1 MPSQLSPFLT
11 PSSTATAD
19 TLSILHLKRDLH
31 LPTILR
37 SHDTLNEGYAE
48 GKVTNT
54 RFGSFPH
61 STLLNVP
68 WGTQVRASQVD
79 TGTRGR
85 KGWVG
90 KGAKKRKRGEGER
103 EREGQV
109 DGLLNGGLKEAEKDE
124 LEFKKAIAASTGFVH
139 LLPPTPELWTASLP
153 HRTQVVYTPDY
164 SYILQ
169 RLRVSPGSIV
179 IEAGA
184 GSGSFT
190 HAAAR
195 AVFNGYPDDP
205 TSVGAEAQGARNRKQ
220 TGKVYSFEFHK
231 QRFGSLG
238 AEIKEHGLNGVVELT
253 HRDVCSDGF
262 MLGEYGESS
271 PRANAIFLDLPAPW
285 LALMHLTRR
294 LRWNGKSS
302 SKVKPQPP
310 SSQLSDATDTMIHG
324 TLTANPHP
332 NDSTRPSS
340 ESPIDLPTPT
350 SFQINVRSAVDPSA
364 TVHICTFSPCIE
376 QVQRTIS
383 TLRSLGWHSISMVE
397 LSSRR
402 IEVHRQRVGL
412 QEEGLRGVDPSSAS
426 VEEAVRRLCEVEGR
440 SAHFHELERR
450 RKGNDAGGSN
460 ADVKMQDA
468 IDAGDVRYVSK
479 VERLERIKLQEK
491 ERKLYKEG
499 RLIHRSEME
508 LKAHTSYLVFAFLPQ
523 EWSDEDEKRAQETWS
538 NGTNVPEEKGK
549 VKQTEELWK
558 PPSKR
563 KQKKA
568 KKTSAERDEQGI
580 PDQTSHDILMEMCP
594 LFYTQDHQFS

>member
-1 MPSQLSPFLT
+1 MSLQVSPFLI
-11 PSSTATAD
+11 PSPTATAD
-19 TLSILHLKRDLH
+19 TLSILHIKRDLH

-37 SHDTLNEGYAE
+37 THDSLNEGYAE

-61 STLLNVP
+61 STLIDVP
-68 WGTQVRASQVD
+68 WGTQVRASKVD

-85 KGWVG
+85 KGWIG
-90 KGAKKRKRGEGER
+90 KGAKKRKREEGER
-103 EREGQV
+103 EREGQEDV
-109 DGLLNGGLKEAEKDE
+109 PTNAGLNGAEKNE
-124 LEFKKAIAASTGFVH
+124 IEVKKATAASTGFVH

-195 AVFNGYPDDP
+195 AAFNGYPDDP
-205 TSVGAEAQGARNRKQ
+205 APLEAGTQAAQNRKQ
-220 TGKVYSFEFHK
+220 NGKVYSFEFHK
-231 QRFGSLG
+231 QRFESLRT
-238 AEIKEHGLNGVVELT
+238 EIKEHGLNGVVELT

-262 MLGEYGESS
+262 MLGEDGNTS
-271 PRANAIFLDLPAPW
+271 PGANAIFLDLPAPW
-285 LALMHLTRR
+285 LALVHLTRR
-294 LRWNGKSS
+294 IRRKGKSS
-302 SKVKPQPP
+302 NDGNTLP
-310 SSQLSDATDTMIHG
+310 SSLRPSDATEIMIDG
-324 TLTANPHP
+324 SSSASPHP
-332 NDSTRPSS
+332 KNSLRSS
-340 ESPIDLPTPT
+340 LKNPIDLPTQT
-350 SFQINVRSAVDPSA
+350 SSQHTVHSAVDPST

-412 QEEGLRGVDPSSAS
+412 QEEGLRGVDPSPAN
-426 VEEAVRRLCEVEGR
+426 VEEAVSRLREVEGR
-440 SAHFHELERR
+440 SAHFHELEKR
-450 RKGNDAGGSN
+450 RKAEEVGGSN
-460 ADVKMQDA
+460 ADVEMHDTA
-468 IDAGDVRYVSK
+468 TEAGDGGYLSK
-479 VERLERIKLQEK
+479 AERLEGIKLQEK

-538 NGTNVPEEKGK
+538 TGTNVAEENSKGK
-549 VKQTEELWK
+549 QKGVLWTPTSKKQ
-558 PPSKR
+558 
-563 KQKKA
+563 QKKA
-568 KKTSAERDEQGI
+568 LKASAGKDVQEFLEDTSANV
-580 PDQTSHDILMEMCP
+580 
-594 LFYTQDHQFS
+594 

>member
-1 MPSQLSPFLT
+1 MPSQISPFLT
-11 PSSTATAD
+11 PSPTATAD
-19 TLSILHLKRDLH
+19 NLSILHLKRDLH

-61 STLLNVP
+61 STLIDVP
-68 WGTQVRASQVD
+68 WGTQVRASEVD

-85 KGWVG
+85 KGWSG
-90 KGAKKRKRGEGER
+90 RGAKKRKRGEGER

-109 DGLLNGGLKEAEKDE
+109 DGPVNAGLKEAEKNECDS
-124 LEFKKAIAASTGFVH
+124 KKAIAASTGFVH

-169 RLRVSPGSIV
+169 RLRVRPGSIV

-205 TSVGAEAQGARNRKQ
+205 ASPEAGGQAARIRKQ

-231 QRFGSLG
+231 QRFESLRT
-238 AEIKEHGLNGVVELT
+238 EINEHGLNGVVELT

-262 MLGEYGESS
+262 MLGENGEFS

-285 LALMHLTRR
+285 LALTHLTRR
-294 LRWNGKSS
+294 LRWKGKSS
-302 SKVKPQPP
+302 NEANRQP
-310 SSQLSDATDTMIHG
+310 SSSQISHATDTLVDG
-324 TLTANPHP
+324 SSSATPRPNP
-332 NDSTRPSS
+332 STRPPL
-340 ESPIDLPTPT
+340 ESPLDLPTPT
-350 SFQINVRSAVDPSA
+350 SSRITVRSAVDPTT

-412 QEEGLRGVDPSSAS
+412 QEEGLRGVDPSPAN
-426 VEEAVRRLCEVEGR
+426 VEEAVSRLREVEGR

-450 RKGNDAGGSN
+450 RKAEGSGCSN

-468 IDAGDVRYVSK
+468 ATEAGDGRYVSK
-479 VERLERIKLQEK
+479 AERLERIKSQEK

-523 EWSDEDEKRAQETWS
+523 EWSDGDEKRAQETWS
-538 NGTNVPEEKGK
+538 NGTSAPQEKSQGK
-549 VKQTEELWK
+549 QKEELWK
-558 PPSKR
+558 PTSQR
-563 KQKKA
+563 QQKKA
-568 KKTSAERDEQGI
+568 SKASTEKDVQETIEQTSADV
-580 PDQTSHDILMEMCP
+580 
-594 LFYTQDHQFS
+594 

>member
-1 MPSQLSPFLT
+1 MHSQLSPFLT
-11 PSSTATAD
+11 PSPTATAD

-61 STLLNVP
+61 STLINVP
-68 WGTQVRASQVD
+68 WGTQVRASEVD

-90 KGAKKRKRGEGER
+90 KGAKKRKRGEGNR

-109 DGLLNGGLKEAEKDE
+109 DGPVNAGLKDAENDE
-124 LEFKKAIAASTGFVH
+124 FEFKKATAASTGFVH

-164 SYILQ
+164 SYILH

-205 TSVGAEAQGARNRKQ
+205 ASLEAGAQAVRFRKQ
-220 TGKVYSFEFHK
+220 IGKVYSFEFHQ
-231 QRFGSLG
+231 QRFESLRT
-238 AEIKEHGLNGVVELT
+238 EIKEHGLNGVVELT
-253 HRDVCSDGF
+253 HRDVSSDGF
-262 MLGEYGESS
+262 MLGVNGESS

-294 LRWNGKSS
+294 LRWKGKSS
-302 SKVKPQPP
+302 NKGNTQASF
-310 SSQLSDATDTMIHG
+310 SHLSHTTNTMIDESPSA
-324 TLTANPHP
+324 TSLP
-332 NDSTRPSS
+332 NVSTRPSS
-340 ESPIDLPTPT
+340 ESPIDLPTPNPSQAT
-350 SFQINVRSAVDPSA
+350 VRSAVDPST

-376 QVQRTIS
+376 QVQRTIT

-412 QEEGLRGVDPSSAS
+412 QEEGLRGVDPSPAN
-426 VEEAVRRLCEVEGR
+426 VEEAVSRLREVEGR

-450 RKGNDAGGSN
+450 RKAEGSGCSN

-468 IDAGDVRYVSK
+468 AIEAGDGVYVSK
-479 VERLERIKLQEK
+479 AERLERIKLQER

-499 RLIHRSEME
+499 RLIHRSEVE

-538 NGTNVPEEKGK
+538 NGTSAPEEKSQGK
-549 VKQTEELWK
+549 QKEELWK
-558 PPSKR
+558 PTSQR
-563 KQKKA
+563 QQKKA
-568 KKTSAERDEQGI
+568 SRACEAKEV
-580 PDQTSHDILMEMCP
+580 
-594 LFYTQDHQFS
+594 